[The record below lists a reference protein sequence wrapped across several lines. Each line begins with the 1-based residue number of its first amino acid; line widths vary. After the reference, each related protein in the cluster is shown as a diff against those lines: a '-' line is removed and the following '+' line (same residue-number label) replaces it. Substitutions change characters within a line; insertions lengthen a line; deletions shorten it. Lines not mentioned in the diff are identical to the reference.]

1 MKYAALFD
9 KVKDMVRDE
18 ACIPRP
24 SFSVDDDNIEFA
36 MRATVR
42 ATLHSIGYQVTT
54 NGDVVTVAPSPS
66 AWAPPISAHASLR
79 RRGKRR

>member
-1 MKYAALFD
+1 MKYAVLFD
-9 KVKDMVRDE
+9 KVKDLVRDE
-18 ACIPRP
+18 ACVPRP

-54 NGDVVTVAPSPS
+54 NGDVVTVAPAPAWSPPS
-66 AWAPPISAHASLR
+66 AAPASLR